1 MVQKNKI
8 LKVGKKSKKDLIY
21 KCSRCGNLQAMI
33 EGEVA
38 SPCEICI
45 EKGNKQDWLETN
57 KHILTLTK
65 NIRKEIESNETLT
78 DKISDAITDFCG
90 SMNFIYI
97 HIVWFAGWL
106 IYNLSIENPFDPF
119 PFGLLTLI
127 VSLEAILLATF
138 ILISQNRQSEVQD
151 QRAELDYQIDLKSEK
166 NTAEILT
173 LLAKTYNLVKKNNK
187 K

>member
-1 MVQKNKI
+1 MANKI
-8 LKVGKKSKKDLIY
+8 LKVGKKAKKDLIY

-57 KHILTLTK
+57 KHILIMTK
-65 NIRKEIESNETLT
+65 NIRKEIERKKTAS
-78 DKISDAITDFCG
+78 DKISDGITDFCG
-90 SMNFIYI
+90 SMKFIYI
-97 HIVWFAGWL
+97 HIVWFISWL
-106 IYNLSIENPFDPF
+106 IYNLNAKDPFDPF

-151 QRAELDYQIDLKSEK
+151 LRSELDYQTDIRSEK
-166 NTAEILT
+166 NTAET
-173 LLAKTYNLVKKNNK
+173 LALLSKIYNEIKKNNK

>member
-1 MVQKNKI
+1 MPPKKKI
-8 LKVGKKSKKDLIY
+8 LKVGKKAKKDLIY
-21 KCSRCGNLQAMI
+21 RCSRCGNLQAMI

-45 EKGNKQDWLETN
+45 EKGNEQDWVETN
-57 KHILTLTK
+57 KHILIATK
-65 NIRKEIESNETLT
+65 NIKKEIESKKTIT

-97 HIVWFAGWL
+97 HIVWFSAWL
-106 IYNLSIENPFDPF
+106 IYNLTVTDPFDPF

-151 QRAELDYQIDLKSEK
+151 QRSELDYQIDMKSEK

-173 LLAKTYNLVKKNNK
+173 LLAKIYNLVKKNNK